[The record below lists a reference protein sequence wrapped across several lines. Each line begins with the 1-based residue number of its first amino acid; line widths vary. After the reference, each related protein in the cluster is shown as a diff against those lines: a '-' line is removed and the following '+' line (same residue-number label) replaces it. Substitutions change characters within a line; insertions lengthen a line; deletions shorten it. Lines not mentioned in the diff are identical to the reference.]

1 MLLQT
6 NSYIVPK
13 DKRAEHAR
21 LVRRFRTALMR
32 LGCEQFE
39 VFEQVAND
47 WGSGET
53 TGRYVQIMHFRDRR
67 HQLAVQQAEQNDQTA
82 QKIIQEFCEL
92 INFPYQLQQGLFA
105 VGFYSSVVAL
115 ATPRLELR
123 EEALLESTQTAS
135 AEILEEGVDAEEA
148 ADASATE
155 PSENGESIDAPHKTA
170 DSTDNG
176 EVLEGDVQSPLE
188 TDEPTG
194 LVAEEGMPGDS
205 PDATEGGEGAHSEGS
220 TNASDEEKANEL
232 PRW

>member
-105 VGFYSSVVAL
+105 VGFYSSVVAV
-115 ATPRLELR
+115 ATPQLELR
-123 EEALLESTQTAS
+123 EEALLESTQAAS
-135 AEILEEGVDAEEA
+135 AEILQEGVEPGEPAPAAEPSSNGEIIDAELAPDRTNFDDAIDAVLEA
-148 ADASATE
+148 ASGNE
-155 PSENGESIDAPHKTA
+155 
-170 DSTDNG
+170 
-176 EVLEGDVQSPLE
+176 
-188 TDEPTG
+188 EPTG
-194 LVAEEGMPGDS
+194 LVNEEGAPAE
-205 PDATEGGEGAHSEGS
+205 PQDAQGGEAVNGEGS
-220 TNASDEEKANEL
+220 AEASDEENANQT